1 MGTKRKEDT
10 MDKLTFT
17 AVEKKGDMFATFR
30 FGGFNLTTGKTL
42 AQSLIDNASPDKA
55 LVGGLYATCAAL
67 VDIARERG
75 YILSSA
81 VVACVSD
88 GDIRNC
94 ADEVAKSADKLATL
108 RKRLTRAK
116 RESERLAY
124 LPVKGL
130 GGNAD
135 EQKAREKALSVAL
148 LSIRASIAALN
159 GDIETASADYR
170 TAVDNLRSA
179 ERAYYEANAK
189 KNAKKNGA
197 DNDATNTNTN
207 NNNN

>member
-1 MGTKRKEDT
+1 

-17 AVEKKGDMFATFR
+17 AVEKKGDVFATFR

-42 AQSLIDNASPDKA
+42 AQSLIDNASSDKA
-55 LVGGLYATCAAL
+55 LAGGLYATCAAL

-75 YILSSA
+75 YLLSSA

-88 GDIRNC
+88 GDIRSS
-94 ADEVAKSADKLATL
+94 ADEVARTGDRLATL

-116 RESERLAY
+116 REAERLAY

-148 LSIRASIAALN
+148 LSIRASITAIN
-159 GDIETASADYR
+159 EDIETATADYR
-170 TAVDNLRSA
+170 GAVDNLRSA

-189 KNAKKNGA
+189 KNAKKNE
-197 DNDATNTNTN
+197 N
-207 NNNN
+207 NNNNNENNNN

>member
-1 MGTKRKEDT
+1 
-10 MDKLTFT
+10 MDKITFT
-17 AVEKKGDMFATFR
+17 AVEKKGDAFATFR

-42 AQSLIDNASPDKA
+42 AQSLIDNASSDKA
-55 LVGGLYATCAAL
+55 IAGGLYATCAAL

-75 YILSSA
+75 YLLSSA

-88 GDIRNC
+88 GDIRS
-94 ADEVAKSADKLATL
+94 SADGVARTGDRLATL

-116 RESERLAY
+116 REAERLAY

-135 EQKAREKALSVAL
+135 EQKAREKALSVTL
-148 LSIRASIAALN
+148 LSIRASITAIN
-159 GDIETASADYR
+159 EDIETASADYR
-170 TAVDNLRSA
+170 AAVDNLRSA

-189 KNAKKNGA
+189 KNEKKNE
-197 DNDATNTNTN
+197 N
-207 NNNN
+207 NNNNNENNNNN